1 MLVAWHSPADRA
13 CLPAQVDCLY
23 SPRAAPAGR
32 QRPGPCSRRARHHS
46 RDGPRPR
53 AKPARR
59 ATPARGAAD
68 GAVRTTLQPLGAPP
82 SCAREGRALRP
93 TPVQGLL
100 QDLRPTAVRG
110 DPSSSQARNC
120 VELEPRPLPRDGAG
134 QILFGPRPSEALP
147 KAAAVAQCPA
157 PGLCSK
163 EHAPSGATKA
173 RPRAE
178 TAWRDQPER
187 PAYGLASGTRA
198 HARNGVSPVPTSPCG
213 APLC

>member
-1 MLVAWHSPADRA
+1 MTP
-13 CLPAQVDCLY
+13 CLPARVDCL
-23 SPRAAPAGR
+23 STAPAPHQPGGSGR
-32 QRPGPCSRRARHHS
+32 APAPEEHATIRETGRVPGPSQPVVQRPHEEPPTAQCEPRSSPSEHLLPTRERA
-46 RDGPRPR
+46 
-53 AKPARR
+53 
-59 ATPARGAAD
+59 
-68 GAVRTTLQPLGAPP
+68 
-82 SCAREGRALRP
+82 RALRP